1 MVLIISSSYFNLLFA
16 VAGRC
21 PPSLA
26 WRADGGR
33 LGSGSFF
40 NYVDAALLDKKNE

>member
-1 MVLIISSSYFNLLFA
+1 MILNLYFNLLFA

-40 NYVDAALLDKKNE
+40 NYVDAALLDIKNE